1 MKITKILAFI
11 SVCFVFS
18 ITSSY
23 SLTFNQWKI
32 NFKKVALSEG
42 ISETT
47 FDNIMKNAIFLPKVI
62 EYDRYQPEFYEDT
75 KTYISKRSSCL
86 LYTSPSPRDKR
97 QSRMPSSA

>member
-23 SLTFNQWKI
+23 SFTFDQWKT

-42 ISETT
+42 ISEAT

-62 EYDRYQPEFYEDT
+62 EYDRYLSL
-75 KTYISKRSSCL
+75 IHI
-86 LYTSPSPRDKR
+86 
-97 QSRMPSSA
+97 

>member
-11 SVCFVFS
+11 SICFVFS

-23 SLTFNQWKI
+23 SITFNQWKI
-32 NFKKVALSEG
+32 DFKKIALSEG

-75 KTYISKRSSCL
+75 KTYISKRTSKKKSSIWFKIL
-86 LYTSPSPRDKR
+86 QK
-97 QSRMPSSA
+97 